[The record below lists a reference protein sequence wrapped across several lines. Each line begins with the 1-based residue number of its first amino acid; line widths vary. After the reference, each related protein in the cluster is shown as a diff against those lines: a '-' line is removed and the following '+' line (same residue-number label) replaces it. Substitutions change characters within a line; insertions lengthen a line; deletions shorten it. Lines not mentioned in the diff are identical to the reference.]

1 MRRLLYLGYWRDDGS
16 FPLTWYHTCYDQLVE
31 KLCDRCHKNRGSQ
44 SQEPGWYSIQTCSC
58 SFKRS
63 NIWKTSISDIQS
75 VSSAVVD
82 FRNIIHQK
90 HYPLFHWGS
99 ALDQKAAVW
108 PQHRCAR
115 NKATIPKNGML
126 LPYLVTVL

>member
-1 MRRLLYLGYWRDDGS
+1 MIDWLKSCAIGAAKTGAPSR
-16 FPLTWYHTCYDQLVE
+16 
-31 KLCDRCHKNRGSQ
+31 KNQAGIPSK
-44 SQEPGWYSIQTCSC
+44 PVAVALNGL
-58 SFKRS
+58 
-63 NIWKTSISDIQS
+63 NIWKTTISDIQS

-90 HYPLFHWGS
+90 HYPLFHCGS

-108 PQHRCAR
+108 PQHRCAH

-126 LPYLVTVL
+126 LPYLATALT